1 MFFGFLKTLNGHNM
15 LKYGKFRNF
24 AIKLFVRRKILNT
37 VVFFIYFYLHKKVE
51 LILERPAI
59 FPLIDTAR

>member
-1 MFFGFLKTLNGHNM
+1 M